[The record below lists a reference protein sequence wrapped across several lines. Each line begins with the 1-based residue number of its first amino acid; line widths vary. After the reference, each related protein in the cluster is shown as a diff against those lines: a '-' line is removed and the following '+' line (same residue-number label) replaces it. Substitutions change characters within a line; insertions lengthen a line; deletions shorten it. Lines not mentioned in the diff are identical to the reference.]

1 MYADSIDNESVAQ
14 LPRIFFE
21 GQIVVINSEDE
32 VKKWLPELLRDRIIG
47 FDTET
52 KPSFR
57 KGESNSISLLQ
68 LATKNLALLIRLKS
82 TGFPKELIKFIENP
96 QILKIGAAIH
106 DDLKSMAKIAKFKP
120 NGFIDLQQIV
130 PEYGIENLSVRKM
143 AAIVLEKKVSKSQ
156 QLSNWDAPTLSEAQ
170 QQYAAIDAWV
180 CREIYLKLIT
190 SKI

>member
-14 LPRIFFE
+14 LPRIFYE

-32 VKKWLPELLRDRIIG
+32 IRRWLPELLKEKIIG

-52 KPSFR
+52 KPSFK
-57 KGESNSISLLQ
+57 KGESNSIALLQ
-68 LATKNLALLIRLKS
+68 LATEKLALLIRVKH
-82 TGFPKELIKFIENP
+82 TGFPKELIKLVENP

-106 DDLKSMAKIAKFKP
+106 DDLKSMSKIAKFKHE
-120 NGFIDLQQIV
+120 GFIDLQQVV
-130 PEYGIENLSVRKM
+130 PNYGIENLSVRKM
-143 AAIVLEKKVSKSQ
+143 AAIVLGKKVSKSQ
-156 QLSNWDAPTLSEAQ
+156 QLSNWDAPSLSEAQ